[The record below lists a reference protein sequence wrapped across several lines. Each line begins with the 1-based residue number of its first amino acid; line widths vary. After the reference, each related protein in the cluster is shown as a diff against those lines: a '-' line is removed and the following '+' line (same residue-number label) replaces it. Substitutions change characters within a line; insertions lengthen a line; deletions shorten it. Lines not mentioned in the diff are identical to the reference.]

1 MQADKETAK
10 RLSELT
16 AHARQQR
23 EVLEKK
29 IADFKS
35 HKSAHVG
42 KLGVKAIQTASVMGL
57 KNPKL
62 IVDVA
67 RLVVI
72 PAALGVGKF
81 FLKHGSPR
89 RAVGL
94 ALFTAGAIGVIKGIE
109 FDNQKKAVKSKEN
122 DLIPSS
128 EKQEP

>member
-10 RLSELT
+10 RLGELT
-16 AHARQQR
+16 ANAREQR
-23 EVLEKK
+23 EVLEEK
-29 IADFKS
+29 ISDFKS

-109 FDNQKKAVKSKEN
+109 FDNQKNSLK
-122 DLIPSS
+122 SS
-128 EKQEP
+128 EDELVPGPRKS

>member
-10 RLSELT
+10 RLGELT
-16 AHARQQR
+16 ANAREQR
-23 EVLEKK
+23 EVLEEK
-29 IADFKS
+29 ISDFKT
-35 HKSAHVG
+35 HKSAHMG

-62 IVDVA
+62 IADVA

-94 ALFTAGAIGVIKGIE
+94 ALFTAGAIGVVKGIE
-109 FDNQKKAVKSKEN
+109 FDNRKNAKVPPKSSPIPVPEN
-122 DLIPSS
+122 
-128 EKQEP
+128 EKP